1 MASNWK
7 YATLPAEKRLE
18 MIKDGNQEV
27 FNEEK
32 ARALSAIRSRQ
43 ELGLPVED
51 QIAWADSV
59 GYNNALYNAKGL
71 GIDAADVEK
80 SGYGERWL
88 SGDNPQ
94 SLKLS
99 GIIQNDRKNLL
110 SEQMDAKNRLAERE
124 YEKAVSELESETEE
138 RKRSAYNE
146 AMRKIPEMRE
156 TFANLGLSAEGGTV
170 RTHEMQADA
179 ALDAAMAELDKLLLS
194 GKKELLDEKEKQK
207 LQNLSEMLAEYRS
220 ALDKESESARA
231 AQELQLKKDQLA
243 NDEAR
248 LELEKKA
255 AELKAAE
262 ADRNYELKATEADR
276 NYELE
281 NTKLSNELDMF
292 LKELENRNETRKEDG
307 ELALL
312 KLILGAENAEDRAF
326 YMQLL
331 RTYASEELSEMA
343 SDTRDSEGSTGINL
357 SGELKA
363 DDSGGLSK
371 EEIRQR
377 VTVLR
382 NFLRTEA
389 ERRDFYKKSG
399 LEPYITYE
407 NAMKGIFQ

>member
-262 ADRNYELKATEADR
+262 ADRNYEL
-276 NYELE
+276 E

-343 SDTRDSEGSTGINL
+343 SDTRDSEGSTGIDL